1 MAKLQIEEYQA
12 GPLGTNCYFLI
23 NDETKET
30 VITDPGG
37 SVEILDDVIRQKSL
51 KPVAILLTHGHF
63 DHAGGV
69 EGLQK
74 LYPDARIYVGEHER
88 HTMEDPQYNLSPMIG
103 GRGASYPADIFVK
116 DHEVLHL
123 AGFDFEV
130 IETPGHTE
138 GGVCYYIE
146 AEKVLL
152 SGDSLF
158 CESIGRTDFPG
169 GSFSQLIRGIKER
182 LLVLP
187 EDVRVLPGHE
197 GRTYI
202 GYEKEHNP
210 YM

>member
-1 MAKLQIEEYQA
+1 MAKLQVEEYQA

-23 NDETKET
+23 NEETKET

-37 SVEILDDVIRQKSL
+37 SVEMLDDVIKNKGL
-51 KPVAILLTHGHF
+51 KLVAILLTHGHF

-69 EGLQK
+69 EGLKK
-74 LYPDARIYVGEHER
+74 LYPVNVYVGEHER
-88 HTMEDPQYNLSPMIG
+88 HTMEDPQFNLSPMM
-103 GRGASYPADIFVK
+103 GRSETYSADVFVK

-138 GGVCYYIE
+138 GGVCYYME
-146 AEKVLL
+146 SEKILV

-182 LLVLP
+182 LLILP
-187 EDVRVLPGHE
+187 EDVKVLPGHE
-197 GRTYI
+197 GQTYI
-202 GYEKEHNP
+202 GYERDHNP
-210 YM
+210 YL